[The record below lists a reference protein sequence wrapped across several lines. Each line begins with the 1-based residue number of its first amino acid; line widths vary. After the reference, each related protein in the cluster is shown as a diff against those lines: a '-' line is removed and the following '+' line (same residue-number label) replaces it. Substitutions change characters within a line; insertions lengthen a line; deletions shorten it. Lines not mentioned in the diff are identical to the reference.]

1 MPVDIAFIHP
11 ERPALID
18 DLGTTV
24 TFAELL
30 DRATRLGRAM
40 PAAGVPG

>member
-1 MPVDIAFIHP
+1 MPVDIALIHP
-11 ERPALID
+11 ERLALID

-30 DRATRLGRAM
+30 DLSLIHI
-40 PAAGVPG
+40 